1 MASNEVIW
9 NKQALEELIC
19 GVMKIKTITP
29 TIRKQINNFVL
40 VDNMTYK
47 EIARCIVWY
56 DEVFHGKFEPIYG
69 ISFVPSVRE
78 RAAKYFA
85 DLAKQVELQ
94 KEQATK
100 IVKVQENNIIF
111 NIQGLGHKKRA
122 PKQLDIN
129 EINVE
134 GESDDD

>member
-1 MASNEVIW
+1 MANNETVW

-40 VDNMTYK
+40 IDNMTYK

-69 ISFVPSVRE
+69 ISFVPSVRD

-85 DLAKQVELQ
+85 ELALQVQRQ
-94 KEQATK
+94 KEQANK
-100 IVKVQENNIIF
+100 IVEVQENNIIF
-111 NIQGLGHKKRA
+111 NIQSLGHKKRK
-122 PKQLDIN
+122 PRQLDIT
-129 EINVE
+129 EIDVE
-134 GESDDD
+134 GESNDD